1 MIEQSQKPSWMLL
14 YGVLT
19 FLILLAAGLLYVFIT
34 SSIKLYSGISLLT
47 SSITFDKGAFYLPG
61 CEIGF
66 GVLLFVIIYE
76 IALGKELT
84 KKIARSCTQIGIIAL
99 IAVFSLPPIAQYMV
113 EKIMHK
119 HNYELCEPA
128 SHQWL
133 FSKTIVYVNNS
144 AVCNKLLGS
153 KRR

>member
-19 FLILLAAGLLYVFIT
+19 FLVLLAVGLLYVFIT
-34 SSIKLYSGISLLT
+34 SAVKLYSGISSLT

-84 KKIARSCTQIGIIAL
+84 GKMARTCTKIGIIA
-99 IAVFSLPPIAQYMV
+99 IIVAFALPPISQYSV
-113 EKIMHK
+113 EKLMHK
-119 HNYELCEPA
+119 HSYELCEPA

-133 FSKTIVYVNNS
+133 FSKTMVYVNNL
-144 AVCNKLLGS
+144 AVCEKLSES
-153 KRR
+153 KIK